1 MLTDQERLAEIE
13 AAISAILKG
22 GQEVQTR
29 NGRVKMADLKILQEE
44 RANLIRQIE
53 QQKGSTSLID
63 IEFLGG

>member
-1 MLTDQERLAEIE
+1 MITNEERLAEIE

-29 NGRVKMADLKILQEE
+29 NGRVKMADLRILQEE
-44 RANLIRQIE
+44 RANLVRLID
-53 QQKGSTSLID
+53 QQKGSSLID